1 MENIQKL
8 LHSAVKVLDLPEMR
22 IFWFAVPVFV
32 VLFVIATFGLGIPSV
47 LRVPI
52 ILVFILSAL
61 GAVFWTSYRFAA
73 ASSGSRLEHGELRS
87 IVQSIGDALVVYD
100 QEFRIL
106 FFNPASEKLFSLKGE
121 QVLGKTISPQ
131 LAEDPAYR
139 FLARVIFPSLAPSLV
154 YRSRAGQYPQVVD
167 ISFDDPLLELRVTTS
182 PIIDT
187 TGNVVGF
194 MKVIANRTQEISLL
208 KSKNE
213 FIEVVS
219 HQLRT
224 PITEVNWALDTI
236 VKDERIAPDTRELIT
251 QTAVS
256 AKRIMNIVENLLD
269 ITKMEEGRFGYN
281 LAQTNPIQ
289 FLDGVLAAA
298 MPQVERAGLKL
309 YFERP
314 QEELPPVT
322 IDAQKIS
329 MVVAN
334 LVDNAVRY
342 NVPGGQVIVKAE
354 RAKDPRYIQVG
365 VRDSGIGIPAEDIDK
380 VFTKFFRASNAVKFH
395 TDGSGLGLW
404 IARNIIRA
412 HGGDMWA
419 ESELNRGTTFFFLL
433 PIDQSLTPTSEGANS
448 PLT

>member
-1 MENIQKL
+1 MEN
-8 LHSAVKVLDLPEMR
+8 VKRFFRDLVRTVGFPEMR
-22 IFWFAVPVFV
+22 VFWLALPVFAG
-32 VLFVIATFGLGIPSV
+32 LIALSAFGAGVPAAA
-47 LRVPI
+47 RVPMV
-52 ILVFILSAL
+52 ILFSLAAL
-61 GAVFWTSYRFAA
+61 ASVFWSAYRLAA
-73 ASSGSRLEHGELRS
+73 ASSGSRLEHGELKS
-87 IVQSIGDALVVYD
+87 IVQSIGDALIVYNQD
-100 QEFRIL
+100 FRVL
-106 FFNPASEKLFSLKGE
+106 FFNPSAEKLFSLKADD
-121 QVLGKTISPQ
+121 VLGKEVSPQ

-154 YRSRAGQYPQVVD
+154 YRSRAGQYPQIVD

-182 PIIDT
+182 PIVDAA
-187 TGNVVGF
+187 GNVIGF

-224 PITEVNWALDTI
+224 PITEVNWALDTV
-236 VKDERIAPDTRELIT
+236 VKDEKLAPDTRELLN

-281 LAQTNPIQ
+281 LAQTNLVQ

-314 QEELPPVT
+314 QEELPLVT

-342 NVPGGQVIVKAE
+342 NVPNGQVIVKAE
-354 RAKDPRYIQVG
+354 RAKDSRYLQVG
-365 VRDSGIGIPAEDIDK
+365 VRDTGIGIPAEDIDK
-380 VFTKFFRASNAVKFH
+380 VFTKFFRAGNAVKFH

-404 IARNIIRA
+404 IARNIVRA

-419 ESELNRGTTFFFLL
+419 ESELNRGTTFNFLL
-433 PIDQSLTPTSEGANS
+433 PVEQSLTPTNDGANA
-448 PLT
+448 PLA

>member
-1 MENIQKL
+1 MENLQKL
-8 LHSAVKVLDLPEMR
+8 LHDITKALSLPEMR
-22 IFWFAVPVFV
+22 IFWLALPLFVGLFAVAAFGGGLPGALRIPIVVF
-32 VLFVIATFGLGIPSV
+32 
-47 LRVPI
+47 
-52 ILVFILSAL
+52 FILAGL
-61 GAVFWTSYRFAA
+61 AAVFWTSYRLAS
-73 ASSGSRLEHGELRS
+73 ASSGSRLEHGELKS
-87 IVQSIGDALVVYD
+87 IIQSIGDALIVYN

-106 FFNPASEKLFSLKGE
+106 FFNPAAEKLFSLKVEG
-121 QVLGKTISPQ
+121 VLGKEVSPQ

-182 PIIDT
+182 PIVDNA
-187 TGNVVGF
+187 GNVIGF

-236 VKDERIAPDTRELIT
+236 VKDALIAADTRELLN
-251 QTAVS
+251 QTATS

-281 LAQTNPIQ
+281 LVQTSIVQ

-314 QEELPPVT
+314 QTELPSVT
-322 IDAQKIS
+322 IDAQKMS

-342 NVPGGQVIVKAE
+342 NVPSGQVTVKAE
-354 RAKDPRYIQVG
+354 RAKDQRYIQVG
-365 VRDSGIGIPAEDIDK
+365 VRDTGIGIPTEDIDK

-404 IARNIIRA
+404 IARNIVRA

-433 PIDQSLTPTSEGANS
+433 PIDPTLTPTNDGANA

>member
-1 MENIQKL
+1 MGNIQRI
-8 LHSAVKVLDLPEMR
+8 LHDIKKSLGLPEMR
-22 IFWFAVPVFV
+22 IFWFALP
-32 VLFVIATFGLGIPSV
+32 LFVGLFAVAMFGSV
-47 LRVPI
+47 LPVILRPLI
-52 ILVFILSAL
+52 ILVFILAGL
-61 GAVFWTSYRFAA
+61 GAIFWSSYRL
-73 ASSGSRLEHGELRS
+73 ASANSGSRLEHGELKS
-87 IVQSIGDALVVYD
+87 IIQSIGDALIVYN

-106 FFNPASEKLFSLKGE
+106 FFNPAAEKLFSLKSE
-121 QVLGKTISPQ
+121 EVMTKDISPQ

-182 PIIDT
+182 PIVDSA
-187 TGNVVGF
+187 GNVIGF

-236 VKDERIAPDTRELIT
+236 VKDEHIAPDTRELLN

-281 LAQTNPIQ
+281 LVQTNLIQ

-314 QEELPPVT
+314 QGDFPMVT
-322 IDAQKIS
+322 IDVQKIS

-342 NVPGGQVIVKAE
+342 NVPGGQVMVKAE
-354 RAKDPRYIQVG
+354 RAKDQRYVQVG

-404 IARNIIRA
+404 IARNIVRA

-419 ESELNRGTTFFFLL
+419 ESELNRGTTFYFLL
-433 PIDQSLTPTSEGANS
+433 PIEQTLTPTNEGANA

>member
-1 MENIQKL
+1 MGNAQKL
-8 LHSAVKVLDLPEMR
+8 FRDITRVLGLPEMR
-22 IFWFAVPVFV
+22 AFWLALPVFAG
-32 VLFVIATFGLGIPSV
+32 LIAIAAFGASMPAGARIPLVIVFALG
-47 LRVPI
+47 
-52 ILVFILSAL
+52 AL
-61 GAVFWTSYRFAA
+61 GAVFWTSYRLAS
-73 ASSGSRLEHGELRS
+73 ASSGSRLEHGELKS
-87 IVQSIGDALVVYD
+87 IVQSIGDALIVYNQD
-100 QEFRIL
+100 FRVL
-106 FFNPASEKLFSLKGE
+106 FFNPAAEKLFSLKAE
-121 QVLGKTISPQ
+121 EVMKKEISPQ

-182 PIIDT
+182 PIVDAG
-187 TGNVVGF
+187 GNVVGF

-208 KSKNE
+208 RSKNE

-236 VKDERIAPDTRELIT
+236 VKDEKLAPDTRELLN

-281 LAQTNPIQ
+281 LAQTNIVQ

-314 QEELPPVT
+314 QEELPMVT
-322 IDAQKIS
+322 IDGQKIS

-342 NVPGGQVIVKAE
+342 NVPNGQIIVKAE
-354 RAKDPRYIQVG
+354 RAKDARYVQVG
-365 VRDSGIGIPAEDIDK
+365 VRDTGIGIPAEDIDK
-380 VFTKFFRASNAVKFH
+380 VFTKFFRAGNAVKFH

-419 ESELNRGTTFFFLL
+419 ESELNRGTTFNFLL
-433 PIDQSLTPTSEGANS
+433 PVEQTLTPTNEGANA